1 VICCSE
7 QLAAAMRGCGL
18 ENVHHIPYGVDLPE
32 ELGKEDAEPTVLFA
46 GRLSPEK
53 NIDVIAEATDGLPR
67 LIVGDGPLRHLLPDA
82 TGFVSHEELGAL
94 YRRAAV
100 VVLASSREGL
110 PNVVLEAMAHGK
122 AVVATPVG
130 GIPSMIEDGVTGL
143 LVPVGD
149 ATALRAALERALTD
163 ELLRARLGAAAR
175 RRVAEHCSWE
185 RVTEQTLAV
194 YADAVPAAE
203 PKTVLGVAH
212 A

>member
-18 ENVHHIPYGVDLPE
+18 ANVHHIPYGVELPDD
-32 ELGKEDAEPTVLFA
+32 LGKEDAEPTVLFA

-53 NIDVIAEATDGLPR
+53 NIDVIAEATAGLPR
-67 LIVGDGPLRHLLPDA
+67 TIVGDGPMRHLLPDA
-82 TGFVSHEELGAL
+82 IGFVSQEELGAL

-122 AVVATPVG
+122 TVVATPVG
-130 GIPSMIEDGVTGL
+130 GIPSMIEDGITGL

-175 RRVAEHCSWE
+175 RRVAEHCSWQ

-194 YADAVPAAE
+194 YTAAVPTAE
-203 PKTVLGVAH
+203 PKAVLGVAH